1 MRIREKRLSGNPLWL
16 LFELLVVFLGVWG
29 AILLD
34 SYQTNIKNERKAQ
47 AIYEFFIAECELE
60 KAQIEKEHA
69 VFDSLVTTFFEAYK
83 KGEMPDILGVPIFF
97 TSSVNTRVWE
107 AVLASGG
114 TDVMDFET
122 IRMIDQF
129 ENTKLNML
137 NLFSKGENYGMD
149 FLVLNMER
157 PKSEFYNLWTKKLR
171 PKYLWYLKF
180 LQSIQQQYTKLA
192 DSNENLIAYLKK
204 KLPEK

>member
-1 MRIREKRLSGNPLWL
+1 MRIREKRSSGNPLWL
-16 LFELLVVFLGVWG
+16 LFELVVVFLGVWG
-29 AILLD
+29 AFFLTN
-34 SYQTNIKNERKAQ
+34 YQATVKEEKKAK

-60 KAQIEKEHA
+60 KSQIGKERA
-69 VFDSLVTTFFEAYK
+69 VFDSVVTTFFESYNR
-83 KGEMPDILGVPIFF
+83 GEMPDILGVPIFF

-122 IRMIDQF
+122 IRMIDEF
-129 ENTKLNML
+129 ENNKLNML
-137 NLFSKGENYGMD
+137 SLFTKAENYGMD

-157 PKSEFYNLWTKKLR
+157 PKSEFYNTWTKQMR

-180 LQSIQQQYTKLA
+180 LRSIQQQYKNLA
-192 DSNENLIAYLKK
+192 ESNEKLIGYLTK
-204 KLPEK
+204 KLNEK

>member
-1 MRIREKRLSGNPLWL
+1 MRVREKRTSRNPLWL

-29 AILLD
+29 AFFLTN
-34 SYQTNIKNERKAQ
+34 YQQTVKEERKAM

-60 KAQIEKEHA
+60 KSQIEKERTI
-69 VFDSLVTTFFEAYK
+69 FDSVVNTFFEAYK
-83 KGEMPDILGVPIFF
+83 RGEMPDILGVPIFF

-122 IRMIDQF
+122 IRMIDEF
-129 ENTKLNML
+129 ENNKLNML
-137 NLFSKGENYGMD
+137 SLFTKAENYGMN

-157 PKSEFYNLWTKKLR
+157 PKSEFYNLWTKQLR
-171 PKYLWYLKF
+171 PQYLWYLKF
-180 LQSIQQQYTKLA
+180 LQSIQGQYKNLA
-192 DSNENLIAYLKK
+192 DSNENLIVYLTK
-204 KLPEK
+204 KLNEK